1 MLCSS
6 QRQDPELTEYLM
18 SDPPVVHVH
27 ESCRKEY
34 LNVPSQQIKRPA
46 ATDGVPETGKV
57 RFMRSS
63 VETFDWKGSCFLCG
77 KLAMKDTKHP
87 ASQSKGREAKT
98 DKVMQTMLR
107 LCEERQDNWAFEVQG
122 RLLTCGDLHAADA
135 VYHVKCYCNF
145 TDPKFASLNAVPV
158 AHFVDHDKSAMFDVV
173 CDMFE
178 NSESELY
185 TVSELNNVMKSLS
198 ADDSHVYSSPY
209 MKQKLQE
216 RFGDIIFFT
225 DVCGW
230 NNVCFCDV
238 AHRIIT
244 DKWYTDQD
252 SDVSKESQRIV
263 EAAAKLIRANIHESV
278 ERQEEYPSISCIRDR
293 DLAKQWV
300 PSLLQLF
307 LKTLISDDVKQIA
320 VGHSI
325 VQASGP
331 RGVISPVLFGV
342 GVSIDH
348 VTGSKALLQLMSRY
362 GFSVSYDEINR
373 FKQSVVQMDQEGS
386 LDTSQDSFTQWAAD
400 NVDHMWQHWMV

>member
-1 MLCSS
+1 M
-6 QRQDPELTEYLM
+6 
-18 SDPPVVHVH
+18 
-27 ESCRKEY
+27 
-34 LNVPSQQIKRPA
+34 
-46 ATDGVPETGKV
+46 
-57 RFMRSS
+57 
-63 VETFDWKGSCFLCG
+63 CG
-77 KLAMKDTKHP
+77 
-87 ASQSKGREAKT
+87 R
-98 DKVMQTMLR
+98 
-107 LCEERQDNWAFEVQG
+107 N
-122 RLLTCGDLHAADA
+122 
-135 VYHVKCYCNF
+135 N
-145 TDPKFASLNAVPV
+145 
-158 AHFVDHDKSAMFDVV
+158 VV
-173 CDMFE
+173 CF
-178 NSESELY
+178 
-185 TVSELNNVMKSLS
+185 
-198 ADDSHVYSSPY
+198 
-209 MKQKLQE
+209 
-216 RFGDIIFFT
+216 R
-225 DVCGW
+225 
-230 NNVCFCDV
+230 DV
-238 AHRIIT
+238 AHRILT

-263 EAAAKLIRANIHESV
+263 EAAAKLIRANIHVSV

-293 DLAKQWV
+293 DMTKQWV

-331 RGVISPVLFGV
+331 CGVISPVLFGV